1 MCEIIKGQ
9 RRTFRDQD
17 PPRICDKSNDNLK
30 NELEFC
36 ETISNSPTILQRVS
50 SFEKCFSES
59 EYHEKDQQNRKKEKA
74 NLITQESTSSD
85 SIQDSN
91 SCFKIPKTSEQPDF
105 PNETNSENF
114 IKELS
119 DKVPSNSYHDNE
131 VCYTFLNYLF
141 LEFLCVS
148 LISVSMFSMQSHTH
162 VQYNKYYYFY

>member
-1 MCEIIKGQ
+1 MCEIIKDQ

-105 PNETNSENF
+105 PNETNSENL

-119 DKVPSNSYHDNE
+119 DKVPSHHDNE
-131 VCYTFLNYLF
+131 VCYTFLNYFF
-141 LEFLCVS
+141 LEFL
-148 LISVSMFSMQSHTH
+148 H
-162 VQYNKYYYFY
+162 VNLSFYVFNVILYICSI

>member
-17 PPRICDKSNDNLK
+17 PPRICNKSNDNLK

-131 VCYTFLNYLF
+131 VCYTFLNYSF
-141 LEFLCVS
+141 LEFLCIS
-148 LISVSMFSMQSHTH
+148 LISVSMFSI
-162 VQYNKYYYFY
+162 

>member
-17 PPRICDKSNDNLK
+17 PPRICNKNNDNLK

-105 PNETNSENF
+105 PNETTNSENF

-119 DKVPSNSYHDNE
+119 DKVPSNSRHDNE
-131 VCYTFLNYLF
+131 VCYTFLNYFF
-141 LEFLCVS
+141 LEFFVCWFKCFQ
-148 LISVSMFSMQSHTH
+148 M
-162 VQYNKYYYFY
+162 